1 MSWNNKSLNETKH
14 YDAVVVGAGFAGLYM
29 LHRLREAGLSVRA
42 YEAAKGVGGV
52 WYWNTYPGAR
62 CDTDSIYYNYTF
74 SEELFKEWTWTE
86 RYASQ
91 PEILRYLNFVADKF
105 ELREDIQFETRVSGA
120 HFNTSTNQWDLNL
133 GDGSNVT
140 AKYFI
145 TGVGVL
151 STMHIPDFKGN
162 DSFEGKAFHTADWP
176 KDLNLKG
183 KKVGVIG
190 TGSSGIQSIPE
201 IAKEAAHLTVFQRS
215 GQYTAPANN
224 YTYDEEDVKE
234 IKANFQAMREK
245 MLSTYDGIPIDRPNR
260 SVLDHTPEQRNQVFQ
275 EAWNKGGVP
284 YLLSTYSDLKTNEKS
299 NEEMANFVRKKIYG
313 LVEDKE
319 LAEKLQPFDY
329 FGTKR
334 PVSHIGFY
342 DALEQDNVT
351 LLNGAEAHIE
361 EITPSGIKT
370 SDAEYDLDIII
381 YATGFDAITG
391 SLFKMDIRGKDGVSL
406 KDKWDNGAKTKT
418 NLGLST
424 AGFPNLFIITG
435 PESPSVT
442 TNMPMAIEQHVD
454 WITDCINYLEENDI
468 AAIEASTEA
477 EDAWSKSVSDTANKT
492 LFVKTKSWYTG
503 GNIDDKPMRFPI
515 YLGGMPKY
523 GEIIDHVAKNGYEGF
538 NLTRKKSL
546 VKN

>member
-1 MSWNNKSLNETKH
+1 MRTNEKTY
-14 YDAVVVGAGFAGLYM
+14 YDAVVVGAGFSGLYM
-29 LHRLREAGLSVRA
+29 LHRLREAGLSVRV

-52 WYWNTYPGAR
+52 WYWNRYPGAR

-74 SEELFKEWTWTE
+74 SEELYEEWTWSE

-105 ELREDIQFETRVSGA
+105 DLRDDIQFETRVSGA
-120 HFNTSTNQWDLNL
+120 HYDNSTNQWDIHLE
-133 GDGSNVT
+133 DGSNVR

-151 STMHIPDFKGN
+151 STINIPNFKGR
-162 DSFEGKAFHTADWP
+162 DSFKGQAFHTADWP
-176 KDLNLKG
+176 EELDLKD
-183 KKVGVIG
+183 KKVGIIG

-201 IAKEAAHLTVFQRS
+201 IAKEAGHLTIFQRS
-215 GQYTAPANN
+215 GQYSAPARN

-234 IKANFQAMREK
+234 IKANFKAMREK
-245 MLSTYDGIPIDRPNR
+245 MLSTYDGIPIDRPDR
-260 SVLDHTPEQRNQVFQ
+260 SVLDHTPEQRNQIFE

-284 YLLSTYSDLKTNEKS
+284 HLLATYSDLKTNEES
-299 NEEMANFVRKKIYG
+299 NAAMAEFIKNKIYD

-319 LAEKLQPFDY
+319 LAEKLQPVDY

-334 PVSHIGFY
+334 PITHIGFY

-361 EITPSGIKT
+361 EITPNGIKT
-370 SDAEYDLDIII
+370 PEAEYDLDVLI

-391 SLFKMDIRGKDGVSL
+391 TLFRIDIRGKDGISL
-406 KDKWDNGAKTKT
+406 KEKWENGASTRT

-424 AGFPNLFIITG
+424 AGFPNMFIITG

-454 WITDCINYLEENDI
+454 WITDCIQYLEENNI
-468 AAIEASTEA
+468 AAIEASVEA
-477 EDAWSKSVSDTANKT
+477 EEAWSKSVNDVANKT

-503 GNIDDKPMRFPI
+503 GNIDGKPMRFPI

-523 GEIIDHVAKNGYEGF
+523 GKIIDRVAKNGYEGF
-538 NLTRKKSL
+538 HLIRQEEP